1 MTVAQFCAAFG
12 ANATSPEV
20 ERLFGLIDEDG
31 SGTVDCQS
39 DHSKSNATVPPRSF
53 TGVCVFPAPNKRA
66 AFRCGRAAADRE
78 YLLGL
83 AILNEQGTS
92 DGVAQAI
99 SLGFKTL
106 QHAGPTPNSNPGPLI
121 PVISIARR
129 SWV

>member
-1 MTVAQFCAAFG
+1 MLTVAQFCAAFG

-39 DHSKSNATVPPRSF
+39 NHSKFNATFPRSF
-53 TGVCVFPAPNKRA
+53 TGVCVSPAPNKKT
-66 AFRCGRAAADRE
+66 AFHCGRVAADRE

-121 PVISIARR
+121 PVISIA
-129 SWV
+129 